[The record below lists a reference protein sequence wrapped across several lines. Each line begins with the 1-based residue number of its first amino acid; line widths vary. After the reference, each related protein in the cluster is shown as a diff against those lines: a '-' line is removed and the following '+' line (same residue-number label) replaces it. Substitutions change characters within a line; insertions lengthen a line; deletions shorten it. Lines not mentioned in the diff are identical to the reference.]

1 MKRTLRR
8 LRRLLSPTLRH
19 PDLLSDDEREAGL
32 DVVYRFLLARG
43 ADEDGRRH
51 YLRLMREEGMK
62 LREVAAELAAS
73 DEFQR
78 RLQRHAGRFDEPAP
92 AALPPEEFVDAREL
106 MKTLSVEELAKTAE
120 DYYRKTLAVSERYLA
135 KPLDDPH
142 DAPDLL
148 GSFAHL
154 LGGLRLAPGMDVLD
168 FGAGTCW
175 TTRFLTQLGCAVTA
189 VDVSATALQLGRD
202 LFARLPPI
210 GNRPEPRFLV
220 FDGHHIDLP
229 DACVDRIFCFDAFH
243 HVPNPA
249 DVMRELAR
257 VLRPGGIAGFSEPG
271 PNHSKAATSQ
281 YEMKNFTALES
292 DVVMTDIWRWAHAA
306 GFSNLELAIFS
317 NESYRVPLQAFEDL
331 VAGGAQLDEYGE
343 RLRGFLTGHQTFFL
357 TKGERTVMDSRERN
371 GLMGSIT
378 VRLER
383 VEVRADGQVRGQAT
397 IGNIGDAV
405 WLPGST
411 RLGGVNLG
419 VHLRARDGRPLDVD
433 FHRIALDTST
443 RPGEVRTINF
453 AFAPPAP
460 GEYLLE
466 FDLVSEGIGWFEMN
480 GSATATVAVAVRPS
494 A

>member
-1 MKRTLRR
+1 MMKRMLRR
-8 LRRLLSPTLRH
+8 LRRLLSPALQR
-19 PDLLSDDEREAGL
+19 PDLLAGDRGEAGL
-32 DVVYRFLLARG
+32 DFIYRCVLARG

-73 DEFQR
+73 DEFQE
-78 RLQRHAGRFDEPAP
+78 RLKRHAGRFNEPLT
-92 AALPPEEFVDAREL
+92 AAAPPEEFVDAGEL
-106 MKTLSVEELAKTAE
+106 MKTLSVAELAATAD
-120 DYYRKTLAVSERYLA
+120 DYYRRTLEFADRYLA
-135 KPLDDPH
+135 KPLDDPN

-175 TTRFLTQLGCAVTA
+175 TTRSLTQLGCAVTA
-189 VDVSATALQLGRD
+189 VDVSATALGLGRD

-220 FDGHHIDLP
+220 FDGHRIDLP
-229 DACVDRIFCFDAFH
+229 DACVDRIVCFDAFH

-292 DVVMTDIWRWAHAA
+292 DVVMADIWRWARAA
-306 GFSNLELAIFS
+306 GFSGLELAVFS
-317 NESYRVPLQAFEDL
+317 TESYRVSLQDFEGL
-331 VAGGAQLDEYGE
+331 VAGGRPLDKYGE
-343 RLRGFLTGHQTFFL
+343 RLRRFLAGHQTFFL
-357 TKGERTVMDSRERN
+357 TKGEKTVMDSRERD
-371 GLMGSIT
+371 GLMGAIT
-378 VRLER
+378 VHLER
-383 VEVRADGQVRGQAT
+383 VEVRGTGQVRGQAT
-397 IGNIGDAV
+397 ITNLGDAV
-405 WLPGST
+405 WLPGRTS
-411 RLGGVNLG
+411 LGGVNLG

-433 FHRIALDTST
+433 FRRIALEKGTW
-443 RPGEVRTINF
+443 PGNARTVDF

-466 FDLVSEGIGWFEMN
+466 FDLVSEGVGWFEMN
-480 GSATATVAVAVRPS
+480 GSATATVAIAVRG
-494 A
+494 